1 MKFEIEQV
9 ALCPDNPAA
18 AIALLTDMG
27 MPDWAHDHVVAA
39 GSVRGGA
46 AVNEANLAFNYQGLE
61 RSHEL
66 EVLHYTKGASWM
78 QDRLPRISHFG
89 MHCTEEELAEWRSFF
104 SARGIRVIQEVNT
117 LSHTNPHIAGKR
129 VYHYVI
135 FDTYPILGVD
145 IKFIVRHD
153 PDVAPDL

>member
-9 ALCPDNPAA
+9 ALCPENPAA

-27 MPDWAHDHVVAA
+27 MSEWAHDHVVARGA
-39 GSVRGGA
+39 VLGGA
-46 AVNEANLAFNYQGLE
+46 AVNEANLAFNYQGLDQAT
-61 RSHEL
+61 EL
-66 EVLHYTKGASWM
+66 EVLHYTKGANWM
-78 QDRLPRISHFG
+78 ADVPPRVSHFG
-89 MHCTEEELAEWRSFF
+89 MHCSEEDLADWRAFF
-104 SARGIRVIQEVNT
+104 SERGIRVIQEVNT
-117 LSHTNPHIAGKR
+117 FSHTNPHIAGKR

-153 PDVAPDL
+153 PQ